1 MNENEPQLHIVR
13 LTTDELRL
21 MKGLLDH
28 CRLGME
34 NDSELRVALH
44 SLIEMVSN
52 FVPEDSGE
60 LADRVT
66 FSREKANGA
75 MKVYDSE
82 SSSLISIEIL

>member
-1 MNENEPQLHIVR
+1 MNENEIHIVR
-13 LTTDELRL
+13 LTTNELRL

-52 FVPEDSGE
+52 FVPEDCGE

-66 FSREKANGA
+66 FSREKASGDI
-75 MKVYDSE
+75 KVYDSE